1 MLTSLAIIFLF
12 GLLMGS
18 IFNKL
23 KLPSLMGMIFTG
35 ILLSPYAFNLLDDK
49 ILTISSDLRQLA
61 LVIILTRAGLSLD
74 VKDLKNVGRPA
85 ILMCF
90 VPACFEILAVVLIAP
105 KLLGVTVLEAA
116 IMGTVVAAVS
126 PAIIVPRMI
135 NLIEQKIG
143 KENSIPQLIMAGA
156 SVDDIFVIVLFTAF
170 TGLAKGGDIS
180 LSSFAQIPIS
190 IIMGILVG
198 ILMGIVLIKL
208 FKKVHFRDSIKVIII
223 LSVSF
228 LLIELQNSLENIIP
242 MSGLLA
248 IMSMGILI
256 KARYEMLAV
265 RLSNKYNK
273 LWLAAEIVLFVL
285 VGATVNVK
293 YAIEAGIPVVILIL
307 FALVLRMIGVY
318 ACLIKTKLSM
328 KERLFCMIAYT
339 PKATVQAAI
348 GSMPLAMG
356 LDCGNLVLTV
366 AVVAILI
373 TAPFGAIGI
382 DSTYKKLLCSSDDK
396 DVTDKLAN

>member
-1 MLTSLAIIFLF
+1 MLTSLAIIFLL

-49 ILTISSDLRQLA
+49 ILSISPDLRQLA

-74 VKDLKNVGRPA
+74 VKDLKKVGRPA
-85 ILMCF
+85 VLMCF
-90 VPACFEILAVVLIAP
+90 VPACFEILAVVTIAP

-116 IMGTVVAAVS
+116 IMGAVVAAVS

-170 TGLAKGGDIS
+170 TDLAKGGDMS

-190 IIMGILVG
+190 IIMGVLVG
-198 ILMGIVLIKL
+198 VLMATVLIKI
-208 FKKVHFRDSIKVIII
+208 FKKVHLRDSIKVIII

-228 LLIELQNSLENIIP
+228 LLIELQNSLESIIP

-256 KARYEMLAV
+256 KAKYEMLAV

-285 VGATVNVK
+285 VGATVNVQ
-293 YAIEAGIPVVILIL
+293 YAITAGIPVVIVIL
-307 FALVLRMIGVY
+307 FALMIRMIGVFV
-318 ACLIKTKLSM
+318 CLIKTKLSK

-348 GSMPLAMG
+348 GGMPLAMG
-356 LDCGNLVLTV
+356 LSCGNIVLTV
-366 AVVAILI
+366 AVLAILI

-382 DSTYKKLLCSSDDK
+382 DSTYKKLLCSYNDEGR
-396 DVTDKLAN
+396 DKLAN